1 MSTTSKSSL
10 DSLLEQYSG
19 GGTPGMQ
26 GVNAFLRDKAPGML
40 ESLMGG
46 SNLPGYGDIYSNFE
60 KVSQRNLA
68 TGLAGIKE
76 SMGSRGAR
84 YSSDLARQTGQ
95 AGIEGTER
103 LMAGAATLRGM
114 QSQELGNL
122 ATIALGG
129 AQQAQGERGD
139 AMGLLLADYLRKTGT
154 PESLSALA
162 NFALGMGSAGQPATI
177 IS

>member
-26 GVNAFLRDKAPGML
+26 GVNAFLRDKAPGMM
-40 ESLMGG
+40 ESLVGG
-46 SNLPGYGDIYSNFE
+46 RNMPGYEDIYSNFE
-60 KVSQRNLA
+60 KVGQRNLA
-68 TGLAGIKE
+68 TNIAGIKE
-76 SMGSRGAR
+76 SYGSRGAR
-84 YSSDLARQTGQ
+84 YGSDIGRQIGQ

-114 QSQELGNL
+114 RSQELGQL
-122 ATIALGG
+122 GTIALGG
-129 AQQAQGERGD
+129 AQQAQAERGD

-154 PESLSALA
+154 PEALAALA
-162 NFALGMGSAGQPATI
+162 NFAIGMGSAGQPSTV